1 MTYSLQE
8 TPIANR
14 DGGLRISQTQ
24 PLSSEKKEN
33 EYFLRPDRLWLTSY
47 QENVQPMLRPPTTEE
62 IFSQSLFCQID
73 QLENKVN
80 TYSLLD
86 SEKKKNL
93 IQTSLEQTKQ
103 ILKELQTEAF
113 YFCGKNCESLELF
126 NLSKNTGENF
136 SDWLSY
142 RSMEKYLEK
151 IPDLELRKQS
161 ALAGTSLDCNQRHS
175 PTLDVHI
182 SQIEKKYATEPHP
195 LNFYRRMALFNS
207 KNSKLLSCELEPKHY
222 GFGQCQVRTN

>member
-47 QENVQPMLRPPTTEE
+47 QENVQPLLRPPTTEE

-86 SEKKKNL
+86 SEKKKISFKLHWN
-93 IQTSLEQTKQ
+93 KQ
-103 ILKELQTEAF
+103 NK
-113 YFCGKNCESLELF
+113 S
-126 NLSKNTGENF
+126 SKNF
-136 SDWLSY
+136 KQKLSI
-142 RSMEKYLEK
+142 SVEK
-151 IPDLELRKQS
+151 IVK
-161 ALAGTSLDCNQRHS
+161 A
-175 PTLDVHI
+175 
-182 SQIEKKYATEPHP
+182 
-195 LNFYRRMALFNS
+195 
-207 KNSKLLSCELEPKHY
+207 
-222 GFGQCQVRTN
+222 